1 MKRNIMKEAHKL
13 TKEIKEQ
20 YPEVDY
26 QAQLGLCLS
35 FLTQESKK
43 EGEKKM
49 TIINRKKFFNEVNK
63 WDIYK
68 YLENNFTKEIIHHS
82 LDVGKNIYEVRFYLD
97 ETKKHIFLHCYH
109 DEDGWRDFD
118 YFVGGLL
125 RFVKESEE
133 NKEKATE
140 MFRYFDCVESE

>member
-1 MKRNIMKEAHKL
+1 MKRNLMKEAHKL

-35 FLTQESKK
+35 FLAQEGKK
-43 EGEKKM
+43 EGENKM
-49 TIINRKKFFNEVNK
+49 TVINREKFFKEINK

-68 YLENNFTKEIIHHS
+68 YLENNFTKVVKHHS
-82 LDVGKNIYEVRFYLD
+82 ADVGKNIYEVRFFLD
-97 ETKKHIFLHCYH
+97 ESKKHTFLHCYH
-109 DEDGWRDFD
+109 DEDGWREFD

-125 RFVKESEE
+125 DFVKESEE

-140 MFRYFDCVESE
+140 MFRHFNCVESE

>member
-1 MKRNIMKEAHKL
+1 MKRNLMKEAHKM

-26 QAQLGLCLS
+26 QVQLGLCLS
-35 FLTQESKK
+35 FLAQESKK

-68 YLENNFTKEIIHHS
+68 YLENNFTKEITHHS
-82 LDVGKNIYEVRFYLD
+82 ADVGKNIYEVRFYLD

>member
-1 MKRNIMKEAHKL
+1 MKEAHKM

-35 FLTQESKK
+35 FLAQESKK

-68 YLENNFTKEIIHHS
+68 YLENNFTKEITHHS
-82 LDVGKNIYEVRFYLD
+82 ADVGKNIYEVRFYLD
-97 ETKKHIFLHCYH
+97 ETKNI
-109 DEDGWRDFD
+109 
-118 YFVGGLL
+118 YFYIVTMMKTVGEISIIL
-125 RFVKESEE
+125 
-133 NKEKATE
+133 
-140 MFRYFDCVESE
+140 

>member
-1 MKRNIMKEAHKL
+1 MIKIQKYLSNPKKSGKL
-13 TKEIKEQ
+13 CSLLLFIYDIIEDSRVE
-20 YPEVDY
+20 
-26 QAQLGLCLS
+26 
-35 FLTQESKK
+35 ES
-43 EGEKKM
+43 
-49 TIINRKKFFNEVNK
+49 
-63 WDIYK
+63 IYK
-68 YLENNFTKEIIHHS
+68 YLENNFTKEITHHS
-82 LDVGKNIYEVRFYLD
+82 ADVGKNIYEVRFYLD

-109 DEDGWRDFD
+109 DEDGWRDFN

>member
-1 MKRNIMKEAHKL
+1 
-13 TKEIKEQ
+13 
-20 YPEVDY
+20 
-26 QAQLGLCLS
+26 
-35 FLTQESKK
+35 
-43 EGEKKM
+43 M